1 MLAGWGGWRDGGMD
15 GGMISLM
22 LQQQE
27 EEEEE
32 EQAVASWRAYL
43 SLS

>member
-1 MLAGWGGWRDGGMD
+1 MGGWREGGMD

-32 EQAVASWRAYL
+32 EALASWRANL
-43 SLS
+43 SLN

>member
-1 MLAGWGGWRDGGMD
+1 MD

-32 EQAVASWRAYL
+32 QAVASWRAYL

>member
-1 MLAGWGGWRDGGMD
+1 MD

-27 EEEEE
+27 EEEE
-32 EQAVASWRAYL
+32 QAIASWRAYL